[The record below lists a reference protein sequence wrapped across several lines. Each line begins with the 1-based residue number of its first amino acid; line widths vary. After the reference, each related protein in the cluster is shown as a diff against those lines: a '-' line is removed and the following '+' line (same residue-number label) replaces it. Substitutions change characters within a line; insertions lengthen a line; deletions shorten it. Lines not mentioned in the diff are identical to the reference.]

1 MHMFGSTGRMLD
13 QKKKKY
19 QNQMF
24 ALTETT

>member
-1 MHMFGSTGRMLD
+1 MFGSTGRMLD
-13 QKKKKY
+13 QKNKQY